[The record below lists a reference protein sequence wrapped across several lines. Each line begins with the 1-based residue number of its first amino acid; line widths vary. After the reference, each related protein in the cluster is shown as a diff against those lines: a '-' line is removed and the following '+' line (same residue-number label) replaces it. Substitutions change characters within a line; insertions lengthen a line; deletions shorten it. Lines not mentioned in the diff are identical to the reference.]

1 MRRAVLLTLVLL
13 APQAFAGWE
22 DAGRLGAAVAAKA
35 AAFAPMAAARARI
48 LSGKTNSADLSIL
61 FDLGAKPEAADVEG
75 WYAGRR
81 FTENGPAAQLLV
93 GGESYDDPSNGPI
106 GGKSFKLM
114 VFGPNVTGVVPADL
128 YDDPGTYVVD
138 TVKELMA
145 EKGKEWSALSFS
157 ATGATWKKGEEGYE
171 LRKWGRY
178 LICKYPD
185 GGYGY
190 FFKKVN
196 GNSAPPA
203 GTLQFNKQAGP
214 VGILPLPGSRELSAM
229 FDAGSAPEEAPLSG
243 WFAGRRYTSDGPV
256 AALIVGTELYDN
268 PDAGPID
275 GTKFKVLVFGPDKP
289 GVVPVELY
297 DIAGSAMINGVAWN
311 VRETAGQWTTTR
323 TDESVVTQK
332 ADRAYEVRKSGD
344 FLVVKYPEGFGYF
357 FKKIR

>member
-1 MRRAVLLTLVLL
+1 VLLSIVLL
-13 APQAFAGWE
+13 AQQSFATGWE
-22 DAGRLGAAVAAKA
+22 NAGSLGAAVAGKA
-35 AAFAPMAAARARI
+35 AAFAPLAAARARI

-61 FDLGAKPEAADVEG
+61 FDLGAKPEAADLEG

-106 GGKSFKLM
+106 GGRSFKLM
-114 VFGPNVTGVVPADL
+114 VFGPNVAGVVPADL

-145 EKGKEWSALSFS
+145 EKGKEYSALGFS
-157 ATGATWKKGEEGYE
+157 ATGATWTKGQGAFE

-178 LICKYPD
+178 LIVKYPE

-190 FFKKVN
+190 FFKKIS
-196 GNSAPPA
+196 GNNAPPA
-203 GTLQFNKQAGP
+203 GTNSGLKQQSSP
-214 VGILPLPGSRELSAM
+214 VGILPLPGSEQLSAM
-229 FDAGSAPEEAPLSG
+229 FEAGSAPAETALTG

-256 AALIVGTELYDN
+256 AALVVGTEIYDN

-275 GTKFKVLVFGPDKP
+275 GSKFKVLVFGPDKT

-297 DIAGSAMINGVAWN
+297 DIGGSAMINGVAWN

-332 ADRAYEVRKSGD
+332 ADRAYEVRQSGD
-344 FLVVKYPEGFGYF
+344 FLVVRYPEGYGYF